1 MANRSDRGSGH
12 PAQCPG
18 HNSPQSRMGPDPRK
32 PSWPAVTCTAQTG
45 RTQDCTRPPR
55 QHFKSLLATR
65 EPSTQDIAYE
75 EIIVRRG
82 NRFDC
87 PLFPLL
93 ADVGWVAPLSRLVAN
108 SGLSDKTNEQWLWS
122 SAAAILALRSRWC
135 EPSTASKTEMPANR
149 FLRPLSGVKLKKRK
163 PIFGL

>member
-1 MANRSDRGSGH
+1 MRWLPLKLKGWNRPESVIHVGRRERPLPDRK
-12 PAQCPG
+12 A
-18 HNSPQSRMGPDPRK
+18 
-32 PSWPAVTCTAQTG
+32 
-45 RTQDCTRPPR
+45 
-55 QHFKSLLATR
+55 
-65 EPSTQDIAYE
+65 DIAYE

-108 SGLSDKTNEQWLWS
+108 NSGLSDKTNEQWLWS
-122 SAAAILALRSRWC
+122 SAAAILALRSRCC